1 MSLQG
6 EVQEARESQVQNQLI
21 YLDKCLAMMQ
31 EQLTELEGL
40 LAPVLRD
47 NEPEVKGEDNP
58 PAGARLVPLA
68 GVLKSKNCML
78 DDLVNTIKD
87 IRLRLE
93 V

>member
-6 EVQEARESQVQNQLI
+6 EVQKARESQVQDQLI
-21 YLDKCLAMMQ
+21 DLDKNLAMMR
-31 EQLTELEGL
+31 EQLTELESL

-47 NEPEVKGEDNP
+47 NDPKVKGEDNP
-58 PAGARLVPLA
+58 VGARLVPLA
-68 GVLKSKNCML
+68 DALKSKNCML